1 MTKKELNRARD
12 LREQIRD
19 IEWKIIKLRAGA
31 EDLVPILDGLPHGNE
46 VKSRVEN
53 LAIKLLAA
61 QEELSRL
68 LEEFGRTALDL
79 EEKINHAELDE
90 LEKAVLTLRYVVC
103 MNFLDIQDRLKLNDN
118 SLFYYHRT
126 AVKKI
131 LKSIQVVSS

>member
-61 QEELSRL
+61 QEELPAL
-68 LEEFGRTALDL
+68 LEEFGRVALDL
-79 EEKINHAELDE
+79 EEQINHSELDE

-103 MNFLDIQDRLKLNDN
+103 MNFRDIQFKLKLNEN
-118 SLFYYHRT
+118 STFYYHRI
-126 AVKKI
+126 AVKKF
-131 LKSIQVVSS
+131 LNFQGD